1 VRAALPVLLLSQQ
14 IVGVGLD
21 EQPHE
26 HGMHGVPPAFL
37 VSRRDGQPD
46 VSGAVRRDPL
56 AAGKDLAH
64 VVEHDHS
71 VAQQAPPL
79 LGVTSDSAGGIAV
92 PVVSRGARG
101 LV

>member
-1 VRAALPVLLLSQQ
+1 MNNLTNMGCKMVLLQVSR
-14 IVGVGLD
+14 
-21 EQPHE
+21 
-26 HGMHGVPPAFL
+26 
-37 VSRRDGQPD
+37 SRRDGQPD
-46 VSGAVRRDPL
+46 AGGAGRCGRDHP

-64 VVEHDHS
+64 VVEQDHS

-79 LGVTSDSAGGIAV
+79 LGVRGDSAGGIAV